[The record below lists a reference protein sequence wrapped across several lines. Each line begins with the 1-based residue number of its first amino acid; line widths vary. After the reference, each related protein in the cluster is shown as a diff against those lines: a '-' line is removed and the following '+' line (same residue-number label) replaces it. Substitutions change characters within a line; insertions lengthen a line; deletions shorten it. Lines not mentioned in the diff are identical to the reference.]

1 MEPEIK
7 QHLDEIQANAI
18 KSLDQL
24 RSDWKQHYDEL
35 KAQGAPVAEIIVK
48 VENALKRLD
57 SVEANLSRAPVG
69 DSPSEKKTLGEVIA
83 QNEKVQQFADDLVR
97 KGFSQGMKTFVPV
110 GSFFPE
116 VKTTITSSTVGSST
130 PGILIP
136 QRMPGIVKP
145 GVRTLRVRDLFP
157 RFPTSNNAVEF
168 VKENVF
174 TNAASPTAETISKP
188 ESALTFTID
197 YANVKTIAHWIP
209 VASQVLADFAALP
222 GYLDTRLIEG
232 LMDVEDY
239 ELIGGDGTGQHL
251 SGLTTEA
258 TAYNTARNVAGD
270 TRIDKLN
277 HALAQLASTEHN
289 GDGFILNTQDWMG
302 IQLIKEDVSAANTGS
317 YILGGPRGMAEPTIW
332 GLPVATTNAV
342 PTGQFFAGAFQRY
355 CAIWDRMNAVVE
367 VATQHADF
375 FVRNMVAVRCEERI
389 AFTVTRADAVIF
401 GSY

>member
-35 KAQGAPVAEIIVK
+35 KAQGAPVAEITVK

-57 SVEANLSRAPVG
+57 SVEANLSRAPSG
-69 DSPSEKKTLGEVIA
+69 DSPDKQKTLGQIVAENDNV
-83 QNEKVQQFADDLVR
+83 KKFADDLVR
-97 KGFSQGMKTFVPV
+97 KGFNQGMSTFVEV
-110 GSFFPE
+110 GSFFE
-116 VKTTITSSTVGSST
+116 AKTTITSAAVGSST

-136 QRMPGIVKP
+136 QRIPGIVKP
-145 GVRTLRVRDLFP
+145 GVRTLRVRDLFQ

-197 YANVKTIAHWIP
+197 SATVKTIAHWIP

-222 GYLDTRLIEG
+222 GYLDVRLIEG

-258 TAYNTARNVAGD
+258 TAYDTARNVAGD

-277 HALAQLASTEHN
+277 HALAQLASTNHN
-289 GDGFILNTQDWMG
+289 GDGFILNTSDWMG
-302 IQLIKEDVSAANTGS
+302 IQLIKEDVSSANTGS

-332 GLPVATTNAV
+332 GLPIATTNAV
-342 PTGQFFAGAFQRY
+342 PAGQFFAGAFQRY
-355 CAIWDRMNAVVE
+355 CAVWDRMNAVVE

-375 FVRNMVAVRCEERI
+375 WVRNMVAVRCEERI
-389 AFTVTRADAVIF
+389 AFTVTRSDAVLF